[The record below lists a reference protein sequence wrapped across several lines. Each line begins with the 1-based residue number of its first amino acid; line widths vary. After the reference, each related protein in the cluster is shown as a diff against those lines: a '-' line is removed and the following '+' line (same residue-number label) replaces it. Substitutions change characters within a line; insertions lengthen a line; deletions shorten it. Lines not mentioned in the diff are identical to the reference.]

1 MARDSDS
8 PQKRS
13 KRSASTPRKVAMDLL
28 ARREHSRLE
37 LLHKLARRFGDR
49 EPGEELEVAID
60 TLATEGL
67 QSDERFALS
76 LTRERLH
83 RGHGPRRIR
92 VDLQQR
98 GVDDALIDTA
108 LAEVPAEEGTTWAG
122 QARLVLAKRFGD
134 EPARDFPE
142 RARRLRFLDRRGFS
156 TQHMPRDLSD
166 DD

>member
-1 MARDSDS
+1 MTRDLDS
-8 PQKRS
+8 PKNRS
-13 KRSASTPRKVAMDLL
+13 RTPAATPRKVAMDLL

-49 EPGEELEVAID
+49 EPRSELEVAID
-60 TLATEGL
+60 TLAAEGL

-76 LTRERLH
+76 FARERLH

-92 VDLQQR
+92 VELQQR
-98 GVDDALIDTA
+98 GVDDTLIDTA

-134 EPARDFPE
+134 GPARGFPE
-142 RARRLRFLDRRGFS
+142 RARRLRFLDQRGFG
-156 TQHMPRDLSD
+156 TQDMPQDLSD
-166 DD
+166 D